1 MTIFGYSLGRSLKDY
16 GWAVALAVA
25 LFAVALVYSKVPER
39 IGLPLPTSQDIVPAT
54 GVEGYVGSETFCKD
68 SRTKVT
74 VAITPGVGTYY
85 SMRRILNEIPELL
98 IVVVPFDP
106 TQEIGGTHWAN
117 SNVGQASQ
125 PAIVDEATLRCAE
138 RKGQPIQ

>member
-1 MTIFGYSLGRSLKDY
+1 MKQWGPLGVS
-16 GWAVALAVA
+16 
-25 LFAVALVYSKVPER
+25 LFAVLVATVAVFVALTVGPEVTDVT
-39 IGLPLPTSQDIVPAT
+39 PLRDDRTVQQVPAT
-54 GVEGYVGSETFCKD
+54 GVEGYVGSEAFCKD
-68 SRTKVT
+68 SGTKVT

-85 SMRRILNEIPELL
+85 SMRRTLNEIPELL
-98 IVVVPFDP
+98 IVVVPFDT